1 MNTKTKK
8 KILSVLAAVLFIFT
22 KGNIF
27 SQQRTERP
35 IVKDINASSGKGNRI
50 NVEWTIPE
58 TSGRITRI
66 FVYRTEKPVGSFYE
80 LNGKEPL
87 ASLPPEKSNYID
99 TVDDYRDYYYTVI
112 CEADGTEFDIV
123 LPSINATVNG
133 THIKL
138 PEQTEEAKKSLSA
151 NEKLDSYPMEN
162 IRGTPLP
169 YLDLIETQ
177 RKTPLKMSKE
187 SVAAAKEL
195 SLSRRA
201 EKNPITEPYVFE
213 EDLISPDSGDDF
225 LLFEILRNT
234 FIQKKYSES
243 SRQLERLINTNRS
256 KSVENRATFYLGESY
271 YFSGD
276 YKEAAKLFLSV
287 YDEYPSLAKKWIDSS
302 LDLYEIPEE

>member
-1 MNTKTKK
+1 MKTKTKK
-8 KILSVLAAVLFIFT
+8 KILCALAAALFIFT

-27 SQQRTERP
+27 PQQRTERP
-35 IVKDINASSGKGNRI
+35 IVKDINASSGQGDRI
-50 NVEWTIPE
+50 NVTWTLPE
-58 TSGRITRI
+58 TSGEITRI
-66 FVYRTEKPVGSFYE
+66 FVYRTERPVGSFYE

-87 ASLPPEKSNYID
+87 ASLAPEKSNYID
-99 TVDDYRDYYYTVI
+99 RVDDYRDYYYTVI
-112 CEADGTEFDIV
+112 CEAGGNKFDIV

-133 THIKL
+133 VHIKL
-138 PEQTEEAKKSLSA
+138 PEQTEEAKKSISA
-151 NEKLDSYPMEN
+151 NEKLNPYPVEN
-162 IRGTPLP
+162 MRGTPLP
-169 YLDLIETQ
+169 YLDLIESQ
-177 RKTPLKMSKE
+177 RRTPLKMSQE
-187 SVAAAKEL
+187 SIAAAKEL
-195 SLSRRA
+195 SLSMRA

-213 EDLISPDSGDDF
+213 ADLVSPDSGDDF
-225 LLFEILRNT
+225 LLFEILRST

-256 KSVENRATFYLGESY
+256 KSVENRAIFYLGESY